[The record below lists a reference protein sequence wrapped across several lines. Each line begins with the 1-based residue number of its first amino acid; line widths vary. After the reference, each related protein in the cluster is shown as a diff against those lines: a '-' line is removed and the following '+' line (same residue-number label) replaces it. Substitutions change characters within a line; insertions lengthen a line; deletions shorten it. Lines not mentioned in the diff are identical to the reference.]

1 MSRLESVDGTNWREF
16 VQSPLALLVIG
27 KSDCPACSAWSA
39 ELETFL
45 AGDEEWKAV
54 RFGKM
59 LLDKGGLIDFKR
71 ANPWLADVEELPL
84 NQFYASG
91 ERTKSFPGSGI
102 ERLVTRLRSLAASA
116 SPKDESTR

>member
-16 VQSPLALLVIG
+16 VAAPLAVLVIG
-27 KSDCPACSAWSA
+27 KSDCPSCTAWSA

-45 AGDEEWKAV
+45 ESDRDWSHV

-71 ANPWLADVEELPL
+71 ANPWLAEVEELPF
-84 NQFYASG
+84 NQIYVRG
-91 ERTKSFPGSGI
+91 ERSKAFPGGGLD
-102 ERLVTRLRSLAASA
+102 RLVDRLRTLAAA
-116 SPKDESTR
+116 